1 MTKFNRTRF
10 KKAMAAILAVA
21 MVGQNCSYVVSA
33 EDVLNTDAVV
43 QEQTVQETEQQTAD
57 IQPVE
62 EAPQT
67 ENVEVPQTDSAASVT
82 EVPAETPVEAQ
93 STAVDNQSADTQ
105 VEKPEESTEA
115 INNESSDA
123 DTETTQGEAD
133 SDADTENA
141 QDNAQSQEEA
151 PTATWHVTFAGDAAA
166 HGTIQVK
173 GEAAPADVASYNKEV
188 KENEKFEFSIT
199 AAQGFEVERVTL
211 EANGAELGKNAESF
225 YEIPA
230 VTKDEKVLV
239 TYRELP
245 QEPVAEPEPPAA
257 EEPVVEEPSEGVRE
271 NEVDFI
277 TDGGAAV
284 IVDGVD
290 VTNGSAMAKDG
301 TIVYTI
307 IPNNDYEIVSILIDN
322 DPNLPARFNEAT
334 EEVNDYITEGISETT
349 SVVITTKAIE
359 PVEEEPAEEPNEE
372 ISPEKPAQKLTA
384 TAADGA
390 RITVNAPEGALPEG
404 SAVVVEVIES
414 KAIES
419 ALENALEPAGKEL
432 NSYKAYDITIIGPD
446 GTAIQPDDSVKV
458 SIRNATVDGEENAVY
473 HVDGASVDKIADIAN
488 GNNAS
493 FEAEHFSIYVI
504 TGENTPAIATYE
516 FYDKDGT
523 SKINSQRVKDG
534 EVLVEPAAPEYE
546 GQYFTGWFVEGSA
559 IPLSFGPV
567 SVSSSGTIKVVAGY
581 EDAYYVFFKNDAG
594 VVINTK
600 TGRTGDIISTDD
612 VTFPVLANEGIT
624 GWYTDSALTSK
635 VTNVELNNSD
645 VILYPKVEKGYHI
658 TYKSEGGSYTAPV
671 FVPPATSTVAPT
683 APTRPGY
690 NFKYWSV
697 AQNGLKYQFGKE
709 LTADLTLHAVW
720 EAMDTTY
727 LVMYWQENA
736 NYNNGYLEEESK
748 RDKEQYSYV
757 ASETKT
763 GKTGAQTNVNSWKGL
778 IIPEGFTLKNIEQQ
792 TIAGDGSTV
801 VNVYLDR
808 KTFTV
813 KFMKDEGY
821 YYSRWV
827 EDESLRITAKYG
839 ADVSSKWP
847 GGTWGVSE
855 YSSTRQANLFVMPN
869 GGATFYEY
877 SAGDTNTAYYYV
889 QTLPNES
896 GVITVGNT
904 NYKLHHSDTAYGRN
918 LSVTKEDRYG
928 LIGFTNQPDI
938 SAKDRARY
946 NGAKFYYTRNKYPI
960 AFISG
965 GTTIKTLEK
974 YYEESL
980 TDVSCG
986 ETLTPPAGKESY
998 EFAGWYDNPE
1008 GEGTEYSFEG
1018 KRMPANGITVYAK
1031 WVAPTYNIEI
1041 YHTVDASDT
1050 PIVIRKSLGE
1060 KLSEGDLQ
1068 VTVPEG
1074 YIFRG
1079 WYLYENEQRTQAYNS
1094 DTEIHGDIKL
1104 VPYWTSNKAFS
1115 VTYSA
1120 GEGGTG
1126 TVSDPL
1132 SYAEGA
1138 QAELKSAAGLTPPT
1152 GKPYFQGWK
1161 SETDNRIYYPGD
1173 KYLIKTENVKFVAQ
1187 WGEEK
1192 KTTLAYDPGTGNGV
1206 VTSVTV
1212 ENNAEVNAKSV
1223 EELGFSKENFTFV
1236 GWSYTNAER
1245 KPAVAKAGDKLYVDV
1260 NTNPGNTITAQWAKL
1275 SADGGEWPYDGSSH
1289 TVSNVKVDGDVAG
1302 YTIAYVVDG
1311 SEYVSADAIAITNAG
1326 TKTVTV
1332 IARKAG
1338 YIELRKDVTLTVTP
1352 KAVTV
1357 KAEDKSKVYG
1367 EKDPELT
1374 ATVSGTIGDDKVAY
1388 SLSRAEGEAVG
1399 NYAITASGEE
1409 KQGNY
1414 TVTYIQGILTI
1425 TGQSIVPED
1434 PSYKGVDVDSPSDH
1448 EYDGNEHKWEPTVK
1462 DGSGTELTAGTD
1474 YEVSYDTEDFV
1485 NVKTITVT
1493 IKGIGN
1499 YKGQVTRTYKI
1510 TPKAVTVT
1518 ADDKS
1523 KVYGETDPALTAAV
1537 SGTIGN
1543 DTVDYS
1549 LSRDA
1554 GEAVGDYAITA
1565 SGEAEQGN
1573 YTVTYNPGTLT
1584 ITKKGTLTVTGTSY
1598 NHEYDANVHGT
1609 AASVNVTEGT
1619 KVSYKVGEDGEWTEE
1634 VPTIKDVG
1642 SKEVTVKAENPN
1654 YETAEDRYT
1663 LTVTPKAVTVTA
1675 EDKSKVYGEEDPE
1688 LTATV
1693 SGTIGDDT
1701 VDYSLSREEGEAVG
1715 NYAITASGEEK
1726 QGNYTVTYNPGT
1738 LTIIAKNIGD
1748 DKNAE
1753 VDSPVD
1759 VTYNGLEQKWEPTVK
1774 DKKTGEVLVKD
1785 RDYTVSYEG
1794 DVVNVTKP
1802 GIQVTITGIE
1812 NYSGSVERSYK
1823 ILPKEVI
1830 VITEN
1835 GNKVYDTKPLTAPG
1849 TMTGLV
1855 NDETAGFVITGSQT
1869 LVGASANTYE
1879 ITWKSEEEAV
1889 ALSLDDELIPYTA
1902 KESNYVVNETIGTLT
1917 VTDGTEEEPID
1928 PNLVVKKNDAQDD
1941 GYEYKLG
1948 ETVSFTISATNIYAE
1963 AKDVTI
1969 TELDGVII
1977 EGSDA
1982 GAPNVLI
1989 KKDVAPGET
1998 VTATATYII
2007 TERDIA
2013 EGFFRNTVKVSFD
2026 GEKQYE
2032 NEKTVEVEDAERK
2045 YTLTKTFGPSTHEN
2059 GMFKAGETIHYTI
2072 TVKNTGNQ
2080 TLNQVEITDTLNA
2093 AGTISNIQGAAYKQD
2108 GKVTVFT
2115 IPTLEALG
2123 ADVVITYD
2131 YVVQDADK
2139 GNKISNAAV
2148 GSGADPDKPDEK
2160 KPQDDTEVTVEN
2172 PQLQVQ
2178 KNVVSI
2184 VAADGTVKDPAGKA
2198 DQNDIIT
2205 YSVTVKNTG
2214 NVKLL
2219 GTKITDSLEGI
2230 QLAEGQ
2236 SFEIGDLEVG
2246 AEKTVTYTYVVK
2258 ATDLGKTI
2266 LNIATAT
2273 ANVPENPEDAPKPE
2287 NKDEKKVETEDP
2299 ANCSIIVTKKL
2310 TNINGELLALKS
2322 AQFNVALF
2330 TDEAMTQ
2337 RIGDVKTIAF
2347 GENQGTAT
2355 VTFENLK
2362 RGIYY
2367 VAETD
2372 AEGKVVENGQYND
2385 GSYIAVYQAGNKVEI
2400 TENGTAAAFEFS
2412 NQFVILPGEYY
2423 IVKKINITKNVFT
2436 KDGEELDS
2444 DETFYAGIFKDA
2456 EYTQLADNVSQNI
2469 VPLALNGKAS
2479 VSQTVEVTV
2488 PVGGEEVT
2496 LYIAEVNKDGVP
2508 VDQVED
2514 FAYTS
2519 EVENAVVTLSE
2530 TSEDAETV
2538 IDNTSTKDEPTI
2550 TPEPTEPLKKPETP
2564 QEPDTTGTQKKGV
2577 KTGDDTPIG
2586 QFGFLLMCS
2595 VACVT
2600 LIIGKR
2606 KKEKRS

>member
-1 MTKFNRTRF
+1 M
-10 KKAMAAILAVA
+10 
-21 MVGQNCSYVVSA
+21 
-33 EDVLNTDAVV
+33 
-43 QEQTVQETEQQTAD
+43 
-57 IQPVE
+57 
-62 EAPQT
+62 
-67 ENVEVPQTDSAASVT
+67 
-82 EVPAETPVEAQ
+82 
-93 STAVDNQSADTQ
+93 
-105 VEKPEESTEA
+105 
-115 INNESSDA
+115 
-123 DTETTQGEAD
+123 
-133 SDADTENA
+133 
-141 QDNAQSQEEA
+141 
-151 PTATWHVTFAGDAAA
+151 
-166 HGTIQVK
+166 
-173 GEAAPADVASYNKEV
+173 
-188 KENEKFEFSIT
+188 
-199 AAQGFEVERVTL
+199 
-211 EANGAELGKNAESF
+211 
-225 YEIPA
+225 
-230 VTKDEKVLV
+230 
-239 TYRELP
+239 
-245 QEPVAEPEPPAA
+245 
-257 EEPVVEEPSEGVRE
+257 
-271 NEVDFI
+271 
-277 TDGGAAV
+277 
-284 IVDGVD
+284 
-290 VTNGSAMAKDG
+290 
-301 TIVYTI
+301 
-307 IPNNDYEIVSILIDN
+307 
-322 DPNLPARFNEAT
+322 
-334 EEVNDYITEGISETT
+334 
-349 SVVITTKAIE
+349 
-359 PVEEEPAEEPNEE
+359 
-372 ISPEKPAQKLTA
+372 
-384 TAADGA
+384 
-390 RITVNAPEGALPEG
+390 
-404 SAVVVEVIES
+404 
-414 KAIES
+414 
-419 ALENALEPAGKEL
+419 
-432 NSYKAYDITIIGPD
+432 
-446 GTAIQPDDSVKV
+446 
-458 SIRNATVDGEENAVY
+458 
-473 HVDGASVDKIADIAN
+473 
-488 GNNAS
+488 
-493 FEAEHFSIYVI
+493 
-504 TGENTPAIATYE
+504 
-516 FYDKDGT
+516 
-523 SKINSQRVKDG
+523 
-534 EVLVEPAAPEYE
+534 
-546 GQYFTGWFVEGSA
+546 
-559 IPLSFGPV
+559 
-567 SVSSSGTIKVVAGY
+567 
-581 EDAYYVFFKNDAG
+581 
-594 VVINTK
+594 
-600 TGRTGDIISTDD
+600 
-612 VTFPVLANEGIT
+612 
-624 GWYTDSALTSK
+624 
-635 VTNVELNNSD
+635 
-645 VILYPKVEKGYHI
+645 
-658 TYKSEGGSYTAPV
+658 
-671 FVPPATSTVAPT
+671 
-683 APTRPGY
+683 
-690 NFKYWSV
+690 
-697 AQNGLKYQFGKE
+697 
-709 LTADLTLHAVW
+709 
-720 EAMDTTY
+720 
-727 LVMYWQENA
+727 
-736 NYNNGYLEEESK
+736 
-748 RDKEQYSYV
+748 
-757 ASETKT
+757 
-763 GKTGAQTNVNSWKGL
+763 
-778 IIPEGFTLKNIEQQ
+778 
-792 TIAGDGSTV
+792 
-801 VNVYLDR
+801 
-808 KTFTV
+808 
-813 KFMKDEGY
+813 
-821 YYSRWV
+821 
-827 EDESLRITAKYG
+827 
-839 ADVSSKWP
+839 
-847 GGTWGVSE
+847 
-855 YSSTRQANLFVMPN
+855 
-869 GGATFYEY
+869 
-877 SAGDTNTAYYYV
+877 
-889 QTLPNES
+889 
-896 GVITVGNT
+896 
-904 NYKLHHSDTAYGRN
+904 
-918 LSVTKEDRYG
+918 
-928 LIGFTNQPDI
+928 
-938 SAKDRARY
+938 
-946 NGAKFYYTRNKYPI
+946 
-960 AFISG
+960 
-965 GTTIKTLEK
+965 
-974 YYEESL
+974 
-980 TDVSCG
+980 
-986 ETLTPPAGKESY
+986 
-998 EFAGWYDNPE
+998 
-1008 GEGTEYSFEG
+1008 
-1018 KRMPANGITVYAK
+1018 
-1031 WVAPTYNIEI
+1031 
-1041 YHTVDASDT
+1041 
-1050 PIVIRKSLGE
+1050 
-1060 KLSEGDLQ
+1060 
-1068 VTVPEG
+1068 
-1074 YIFRG
+1074 
-1079 WYLYENEQRTQAYNS
+1079 
-1094 DTEIHGDIKL
+1094 
-1104 VPYWTSNKAFS
+1104 
-1115 VTYSA
+1115 
-1120 GEGGTG
+1120 
-1126 TVSDPL
+1126 
-1132 SYAEGA
+1132 
-1138 QAELKSAAGLTPPT
+1138 
-1152 GKPYFQGWK
+1152 
-1161 SETDNRIYYPGD
+1161 
-1173 KYLIKTENVKFVAQ
+1173 
-1187 WGEEK
+1187 
-1192 KTTLAYDPGTGNGV
+1192 
-1206 VTSVTV
+1206 
-1212 ENNAEVNAKSV
+1212 
-1223 EELGFSKENFTFV
+1223 
-1236 GWSYTNAER
+1236 
-1245 KPAVAKAGDKLYVDV
+1245 
-1260 NTNPGNTITAQWAKL
+1260 
-1275 SADGGEWPYDGSSH
+1275 
-1289 TVSNVKVDGDVAG
+1289 
-1302 YTIAYVVDG
+1302 
-1311 SEYVSADAIAITNAG
+1311 
-1326 TKTVTV
+1326 
-1332 IARKAG
+1332 
-1338 YIELRKDVTLTVTP
+1338 
-1352 KAVTV
+1352 
-1357 KAEDKSKVYG
+1357 
-1367 EKDPELT
+1367 
-1374 ATVSGTIGDDKVAY
+1374 
-1388 SLSRAEGEAVG
+1388 
-1399 NYAITASGEE
+1399 
-1409 KQGNY
+1409 
-1414 TVTYIQGILTI
+1414 
-1425 TGQSIVPED
+1425 
-1434 PSYKGVDVDSPSDH
+1434 
-1448 EYDGNEHKWEPTVK
+1448 
-1462 DGSGTELTAGTD
+1462 
-1474 YEVSYDTEDFV
+1474 
-1485 NVKTITVT
+1485 
-1493 IKGIGN
+1493 
-1499 YKGQVTRTYKI
+1499 
-1510 TPKAVTVT
+1510 
-1518 ADDKS
+1518 
-1523 KVYGETDPALTAAV
+1523 
-1537 SGTIGN
+1537 
-1543 DTVDYS
+1543 
-1549 LSRDA
+1549 
-1554 GEAVGDYAITA
+1554 
-1565 SGEAEQGN
+1565 
-1573 YTVTYNPGTLT
+1573 
-1584 ITKKGTLTVTGTSY
+1584 
-1598 NHEYDANVHGT
+1598 
-1609 AASVNVTEGT
+1609 
-1619 KVSYKVGEDGEWTEE
+1619 
-1634 VPTIKDVG
+1634 G

-1654 YETAEDRYT
+1654 YETAEGRYT

-1675 EDKSKVYGEEDPE
+1675 ENKSKVYGEADPK
-1688 LTATV
+1688 LTAVV
-1693 SGTIGDDT
+1693 SGTIGDDKVT
-1701 VDYSLSREEGEAVG
+1701 YSLSREAGEDVG

-1753 VDSPVD
+1753 VNSPVD
-1759 VTYNGLEQKWEPTVK
+1759 VTYNGLEQKWKPIVK
-1774 DKKTGEVLVKD
+1774 DKKTGKVLVKD
-1785 RDYTVSYEG
+1785 RDYTVSYDG

-1902 KESNYVVNETIGTLT
+1902 KESNYVVNEAIGTLT

-2093 AGTISNIQGAAYKQD
+2093 AGIISNIQGAAYKQD

-2131 YVVQDADK
+2131 YVIQDADK

-2148 GSGADPDKPDEK
+2148 GSEADPDKPDEK

-2508 VDQVED
+2508 VDQDED

-2550 TPEPTEPLKKPETP
+2550 TPEPTEPLKEPETP

>member
-1 MTKFNRTRF
+1 M
-10 KKAMAAILAVA
+10 
-21 MVGQNCSYVVSA
+21 
-33 EDVLNTDAVV
+33 
-43 QEQTVQETEQQTAD
+43 
-57 IQPVE
+57 
-62 EAPQT
+62 
-67 ENVEVPQTDSAASVT
+67 
-82 EVPAETPVEAQ
+82 
-93 STAVDNQSADTQ
+93 
-105 VEKPEESTEA
+105 
-115 INNESSDA
+115 
-123 DTETTQGEAD
+123 
-133 SDADTENA
+133 
-141 QDNAQSQEEA
+141 
-151 PTATWHVTFAGDAAA
+151 
-166 HGTIQVK
+166 
-173 GEAAPADVASYNKEV
+173 
-188 KENEKFEFSIT
+188 
-199 AAQGFEVERVTL
+199 
-211 EANGAELGKNAESF
+211 
-225 YEIPA
+225 
-230 VTKDEKVLV
+230 
-239 TYRELP
+239 
-245 QEPVAEPEPPAA
+245 
-257 EEPVVEEPSEGVRE
+257 
-271 NEVDFI
+271 
-277 TDGGAAV
+277 
-284 IVDGVD
+284 
-290 VTNGSAMAKDG
+290 
-301 TIVYTI
+301 
-307 IPNNDYEIVSILIDN
+307 
-322 DPNLPARFNEAT
+322 
-334 EEVNDYITEGISETT
+334 
-349 SVVITTKAIE
+349 
-359 PVEEEPAEEPNEE
+359 
-372 ISPEKPAQKLTA
+372 
-384 TAADGA
+384 
-390 RITVNAPEGALPEG
+390 
-404 SAVVVEVIES
+404 
-414 KAIES
+414 
-419 ALENALEPAGKEL
+419 
-432 NSYKAYDITIIGPD
+432 
-446 GTAIQPDDSVKV
+446 
-458 SIRNATVDGEENAVY
+458 
-473 HVDGASVDKIADIAN
+473 
-488 GNNAS
+488 
-493 FEAEHFSIYVI
+493 
-504 TGENTPAIATYE
+504 
-516 FYDKDGT
+516 
-523 SKINSQRVKDG
+523 
-534 EVLVEPAAPEYE
+534 
-546 GQYFTGWFVEGSA
+546 
-559 IPLSFGPV
+559 
-567 SVSSSGTIKVVAGY
+567 
-581 EDAYYVFFKNDAG
+581 
-594 VVINTK
+594 
-600 TGRTGDIISTDD
+600 
-612 VTFPVLANEGIT
+612 
-624 GWYTDSALTSK
+624 
-635 VTNVELNNSD
+635 
-645 VILYPKVEKGYHI
+645 
-658 TYKSEGGSYTAPV
+658 
-671 FVPPATSTVAPT
+671 
-683 APTRPGY
+683 
-690 NFKYWSV
+690 
-697 AQNGLKYQFGKE
+697 
-709 LTADLTLHAVW
+709 
-720 EAMDTTY
+720 
-727 LVMYWQENA
+727 
-736 NYNNGYLEEESK
+736 
-748 RDKEQYSYV
+748 
-757 ASETKT
+757 
-763 GKTGAQTNVNSWKGL
+763 
-778 IIPEGFTLKNIEQQ
+778 
-792 TIAGDGSTV
+792 
-801 VNVYLDR
+801 
-808 KTFTV
+808 
-813 KFMKDEGY
+813 
-821 YYSRWV
+821 
-827 EDESLRITAKYG
+827 
-839 ADVSSKWP
+839 
-847 GGTWGVSE
+847 
-855 YSSTRQANLFVMPN
+855 
-869 GGATFYEY
+869 
-877 SAGDTNTAYYYV
+877 
-889 QTLPNES
+889 
-896 GVITVGNT
+896 
-904 NYKLHHSDTAYGRN
+904 
-918 LSVTKEDRYG
+918 
-928 LIGFTNQPDI
+928 
-938 SAKDRARY
+938 
-946 NGAKFYYTRNKYPI
+946 
-960 AFISG
+960 
-965 GTTIKTLEK
+965 
-974 YYEESL
+974 
-980 TDVSCG
+980 
-986 ETLTPPAGKESY
+986 
-998 EFAGWYDNPE
+998 
-1008 GEGTEYSFEG
+1008 
-1018 KRMPANGITVYAK
+1018 
-1031 WVAPTYNIEI
+1031 
-1041 YHTVDASDT
+1041 
-1050 PIVIRKSLGE
+1050 
-1060 KLSEGDLQ
+1060 
-1068 VTVPEG
+1068 
-1074 YIFRG
+1074 
-1079 WYLYENEQRTQAYNS
+1079 
-1094 DTEIHGDIKL
+1094 
-1104 VPYWTSNKAFS
+1104 
-1115 VTYSA
+1115 
-1120 GEGGTG
+1120 
-1126 TVSDPL
+1126 
-1132 SYAEGA
+1132 
-1138 QAELKSAAGLTPPT
+1138 
-1152 GKPYFQGWK
+1152 
-1161 SETDNRIYYPGD
+1161 
-1173 KYLIKTENVKFVAQ
+1173 
-1187 WGEEK
+1187 
-1192 KTTLAYDPGTGNGV
+1192 
-1206 VTSVTV
+1206 
-1212 ENNAEVNAKSV
+1212 
-1223 EELGFSKENFTFV
+1223 
-1236 GWSYTNAER
+1236 
-1245 KPAVAKAGDKLYVDV
+1245 
-1260 NTNPGNTITAQWAKL
+1260 
-1275 SADGGEWPYDGSSH
+1275 
-1289 TVSNVKVDGDVAG
+1289 
-1302 YTIAYVVDG
+1302 
-1311 SEYVSADAIAITNAG
+1311 
-1326 TKTVTV
+1326 
-1332 IARKAG
+1332 
-1338 YIELRKDVTLTVTP
+1338 
-1352 KAVTV
+1352 
-1357 KAEDKSKVYG
+1357 
-1367 EKDPELT
+1367 
-1374 ATVSGTIGDDKVAY
+1374 
-1388 SLSRAEGEAVG
+1388 
-1399 NYAITASGEE
+1399 
-1409 KQGNY
+1409 
-1414 TVTYIQGILTI
+1414 
-1425 TGQSIVPED
+1425 
-1434 PSYKGVDVDSPSDH
+1434 
-1448 EYDGNEHKWEPTVK
+1448 
-1462 DGSGTELTAGTD
+1462 
-1474 YEVSYDTEDFV
+1474 
-1485 NVKTITVT
+1485 
-1493 IKGIGN
+1493 
-1499 YKGQVTRTYKI
+1499 
-1510 TPKAVTVT
+1510 
-1518 ADDKS
+1518 
-1523 KVYGETDPALTAAV
+1523 
-1537 SGTIGN
+1537 
-1543 DTVDYS
+1543 
-1549 LSRDA
+1549 
-1554 GEAVGDYAITA
+1554 
-1565 SGEAEQGN
+1565 
-1573 YTVTYNPGTLT
+1573 
-1584 ITKKGTLTVTGTSY
+1584 
-1598 NHEYDANVHGT
+1598 
-1609 AASVNVTEGT
+1609 
-1619 KVSYKVGEDGEWTEE
+1619 
-1634 VPTIKDVG
+1634 
-1642 SKEVTVKAENPN
+1642 
-1654 YETAEDRYT
+1654 
-1663 LTVTPKAVTVTA
+1663 
-1675 EDKSKVYGEEDPE
+1675 
-1688 LTATV
+1688 
-1693 SGTIGDDT
+1693 
-1701 VDYSLSREEGEAVG
+1701 
-1715 NYAITASGEEK
+1715 
-1726 QGNYTVTYNPGT
+1726 
-1738 LTIIAKNIGD
+1738 
-1748 DKNAE
+1748 
-1753 VDSPVD
+1753 DSPVD
-1759 VTYNGLEQKWEPTVK
+1759 VTYNGLEQKWKPIVK

-1785 RDYTVSYEG
+1785 RDYTVSYDG

-2148 GSGADPDKPDEK
+2148 GSEADPDKPDEK

-2550 TPEPTEPLKKPETP
+2550 TPEPTEPSKKPETP

>member
-1 MTKFNRTRF
+1 M
-10 KKAMAAILAVA
+10 
-21 MVGQNCSYVVSA
+21 
-33 EDVLNTDAVV
+33 
-43 QEQTVQETEQQTAD
+43 
-57 IQPVE
+57 
-62 EAPQT
+62 
-67 ENVEVPQTDSAASVT
+67 
-82 EVPAETPVEAQ
+82 
-93 STAVDNQSADTQ
+93 
-105 VEKPEESTEA
+105 
-115 INNESSDA
+115 
-123 DTETTQGEAD
+123 
-133 SDADTENA
+133 
-141 QDNAQSQEEA
+141 
-151 PTATWHVTFAGDAAA
+151 
-166 HGTIQVK
+166 
-173 GEAAPADVASYNKEV
+173 
-188 KENEKFEFSIT
+188 
-199 AAQGFEVERVTL
+199 
-211 EANGAELGKNAESF
+211 
-225 YEIPA
+225 
-230 VTKDEKVLV
+230 
-239 TYRELP
+239 
-245 QEPVAEPEPPAA
+245 
-257 EEPVVEEPSEGVRE
+257 
-271 NEVDFI
+271 
-277 TDGGAAV
+277 
-284 IVDGVD
+284 
-290 VTNGSAMAKDG
+290 KDG
-301 TIVYTI
+301 
-307 IPNNDYEIVSILIDN
+307 
-322 DPNLPARFNEAT
+322 
-334 EEVNDYITEGISETT
+334 
-349 SVVITTKAIE
+349 
-359 PVEEEPAEEPNEE
+359 
-372 ISPEKPAQKLTA
+372 
-384 TAADGA
+384 
-390 RITVNAPEGALPEG
+390 
-404 SAVVVEVIES
+404 
-414 KAIES
+414 
-419 ALENALEPAGKEL
+419 
-432 NSYKAYDITIIGPD
+432 
-446 GTAIQPDDSVKV
+446 
-458 SIRNATVDGEENAVY
+458 
-473 HVDGASVDKIADIAN
+473 
-488 GNNAS
+488 
-493 FEAEHFSIYVI
+493 
-504 TGENTPAIATYE
+504 
-516 FYDKDGT
+516 
-523 SKINSQRVKDG
+523 
-534 EVLVEPAAPEYE
+534 
-546 GQYFTGWFVEGSA
+546 
-559 IPLSFGPV
+559 
-567 SVSSSGTIKVVAGY
+567 SGT
-581 EDAYYVFFKNDAG
+581 
-594 VVINTK
+594 
-600 TGRTGDIISTDD
+600 
-612 VTFPVLANEGIT
+612 
-624 GWYTDSALTSK
+624 
-635 VTNVELNNSD
+635 
-645 VILYPKVEKGYHI
+645 
-658 TYKSEGGSYTAPV
+658 
-671 FVPPATSTVAPT
+671 
-683 APTRPGY
+683 
-690 NFKYWSV
+690 
-697 AQNGLKYQFGKE
+697 E
-709 LTADLTLHAVW
+709 LTAGTDYEVSY
-720 EAMDTTY
+720 DT
-727 LVMYWQENA
+727 E
-736 NYNNGYLEEESK
+736 
-748 RDKEQYSYV
+748 D
-757 ASETKT
+757 
-763 GKTGAQTNVNSWKGL
+763 
-778 IIPEGFTLKNIEQQ
+778 F
-792 TIAGDGSTV
+792 
-801 VNVYLDR
+801 VNV
-808 KTFTV
+808 KT
-813 KFMKDEGY
+813 
-821 YYSRWV
+821 
-827 EDESLRITAKYG
+827 
-839 ADVSSKWP
+839 
-847 GGTWGVSE
+847 
-855 YSSTRQANLFVMPN
+855 
-869 GGATFYEY
+869 
-877 SAGDTNTAYYYV
+877 
-889 QTLPNES
+889 
-896 GVITVGNT
+896 ITVTIKGIG
-904 NYKLHHSDTAYGRN
+904 NYKG
-918 LSVTKEDRYG
+918 
-928 LIGFTNQPDI
+928 
-938 SAKDRARY
+938 
-946 NGAKFYYTRNKYPI
+946 
-960 AFISG
+960 
-965 GTTIKTLEK
+965 
-974 YYEESL
+974 
-980 TDVSCG
+980 
-986 ETLTPPAGKESY
+986 
-998 EFAGWYDNPE
+998 
-1008 GEGTEYSFEG
+1008 
-1018 KRMPANGITVYAK
+1018 
-1031 WVAPTYNIEI
+1031 
-1041 YHTVDASDT
+1041 
-1050 PIVIRKSLGE
+1050 
-1060 KLSEGDLQ
+1060 Q
-1068 VTVPEG
+1068 VT
-1074 YIFRG
+1074 
-1079 WYLYENEQRTQAYNS
+1079 RTYK
-1094 DTEIHGDIKL
+1094 I
-1104 VPYWTSNKAFS
+1104 
-1115 VTYSA
+1115 
-1120 GEGGTG
+1120 
-1126 TVSDPL
+1126 
-1132 SYAEGA
+1132 
-1138 QAELKSAAGLTPPT
+1138 
-1152 GKPYFQGWK
+1152 
-1161 SETDNRIYYPGD
+1161 
-1173 KYLIKTENVKFVAQ
+1173 
-1187 WGEEK
+1187 
-1192 KTTLAYDPGTGNGV
+1192 
-1206 VTSVTV
+1206 
-1212 ENNAEVNAKSV
+1212 
-1223 EELGFSKENFTFV
+1223 
-1236 GWSYTNAER
+1236 
-1245 KPAVAKAGDKLYVDV
+1245 
-1260 NTNPGNTITAQWAKL
+1260 
-1275 SADGGEWPYDGSSH
+1275 
-1289 TVSNVKVDGDVAG
+1289 
-1302 YTIAYVVDG
+1302 
-1311 SEYVSADAIAITNAG
+1311 
-1326 TKTVTV
+1326 
-1332 IARKAG
+1332 
-1338 YIELRKDVTLTVTP
+1338 TP

-1357 KAEDKSKVYG
+1357 TAENKSKVYG
-1367 EKDPELT
+1367 EADPALT
-1374 ATVSGTIGDDKVAY
+1374 AAVSGTIGGDTVDY

-1518 ADDKS
+1518 AENKS
-1523 KVYGETDPALTAAV
+1523 KVYGEADPALTAAV
-1537 SGTIGN
+1537 SGTIGG

-1549 LSRDA
+1549 LSRA
-1554 GEAVGDYAITA
+1554 EGEAVGNYAITA
-1565 SGEAEQGN
+1565 SGDAEQGN

-1654 YETAEDRYT
+1654 YETAEDTYT
-1663 LTVTPKAVTVTA
+1663 LTVTPKAVTVKA
-1675 EDKSKVYGEEDPE
+1675 EDKSKVYGEKDPE

-1693 SGTIGDDT
+1693 SGTIGDDK
-1701 VDYSLSREEGEAVG
+1701 VAYSLSRAEGEAVG

-1726 QGNYTVTYNPGT
+1726 QGNYTVTYIQGI
-1738 LTIIAKNIGD
+1738 LTITGQSIVPEDPSYKGVD
-1748 DKNAE
+1748 
-1753 VDSPVD
+1753 VDSPSD
-1759 VTYNGLEQKWEPTVK
+1759 HEYDGNEHKWEPTVK

-2530 TSEDAETV
+2530 TSEDVETV

-2550 TPEPTEPLKKPETP
+2550 TPEPTEPSKKPETP